1 MDLLKKQ
8 NQKSVLE
15 VFFGG
20 GGKNGVGEPF
30 LLYSVALTK

>member
-20 GGKNGVGEPF
+20 RGKNGVWEPSF
-30 LLYSVALTK
+30 PV